1 MKMTE
6 TELSLILNKIE
17 RALTQEEYSKFYEY
31 FSYLKSLDVSADKK
45 DMYELLEMYFGRT
58 FNPIEYEIINT
69 WEDNEL
75 TRYAIKET
83 VLRRIYNV
91 KYINTIIMNYKKQN
105 ITTVQEAKMAEERFL
120 NSKKKQIMQN
130 YVDVDKIY
138 KEFTEEA

>member
-1 MKMTE
+1 MTE
-6 TELSLILNKIE
+6 TELSLILNKIG

-58 FNPIEYEIINT
+58 FNPIEYEIINS

-138 KEFTEEA
+138 KEFTEGK

>member
-1 MKMTE
+1 MTE
-6 TELSLILNKIE
+6 TELSLILNKIG

>member
-1 MKMTE
+1 MTE

-45 DMYELLEMYFGRT
+45 DIYELLEMYFGRT
-58 FNPIEYEIINT
+58 FNPIEYEIINS

-83 VLRRIYNV
+83 ILRRIYNV
-91 KYINTIIMNYKKQN
+91 KYINTIITNYKKQN

-138 KEFTEEA
+138 KEFTEGKW

>member
-1 MKMTE
+1 MTE

-31 FSYLKSLDVSADKK
+31 FSYLKSLDISSDKK
-45 DMYELLEMYFGRT
+45 DIYELLEMYFGRT
-58 FNPIEYEIINT
+58 FNPIEYEIINS

-83 VLRRIYNV
+83 ILRRIYNV
-91 KYINTIIMNYKKQN
+91 KYINTIITNYKKQN

-130 YVDVDKIY
+130 YVDVDKVY
-138 KEFTEEA
+138 KEFTEGKW

>member
-1 MKMTE
+1 MTE